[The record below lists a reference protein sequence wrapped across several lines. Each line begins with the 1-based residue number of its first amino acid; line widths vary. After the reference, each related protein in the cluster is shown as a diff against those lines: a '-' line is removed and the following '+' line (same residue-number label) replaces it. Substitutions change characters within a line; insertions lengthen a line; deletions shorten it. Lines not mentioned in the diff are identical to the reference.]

1 MGEIDSFKTQ
11 RQATADITAELAVA
25 GFTDAHEIG
34 RGGFGVVYRCFQTG
48 LDRTVAVKV
57 LTARVEE
64 ENQKRFFREQRAM
77 GQLTGHPN
85 IVTVLQAGITASGF
99 PYLVMPYYPQD
110 SVHARIRHHGPLSM
124 EEALRVG
131 VKIAGSLATAHRL
144 GILHRDV
151 KPGNILVTDYGE
163 PTLTDF
169 GIARLADSFRTTTG
183 AVAGSPAFT
192 APEVLSG
199 DEPAPAGD
207 VYGLGATLFASLTG
221 HAAFERHSNEQVVAQ
236 FLRITTQPVPDL
248 RTYGIAEEL
257 VRAIEQAMARDPDE
271 RPTAV
276 ALGEQ
281 LQQVQAGCGWPVDD
295 MALQVEVEAG
305 ARSSTS
311 GFSAGPV
318 PLARDRQRAQRPLP
332 FRSAVGRKGTL
343 PLEMTSFVGRRA
355 ELTEAKRLLESARLV
370 TLTGVGGVGKTRLA
384 LRVATAAQ
392 QHFAAGVW
400 LAELG
405 ELRDG
410 ALLPAVITAAVGVRA
425 ADRPA
430 LEALVEYVGSQK
442 ILLVLDNC
450 EHVVDDTAKT
460 AEQLILACPEL
471 RILATSR
478 EALDVPG
485 ETVMRVPS
493 LPVPD
498 TSRQPSLVAAPRY
511 EAVTLFVERASAAVA
526 DFVLTEGNVA
536 TVAEICRR
544 LDGLPLLIEL
554 AAARLR
560 VLSPEQILQ
569 RLTDRFTL
577 LASRSRGVPSRHQTV
592 RWCIDWSYSL
602 CSPAEQAAWARI
614 SVFAGSF
621 ELDAAEHVYRCDSIS
636 EDLLDVLAALVDK
649 SILIREESDSVVRF
663 RLLETV
669 SDYGREKLDEAGEY
683 KDLQRRH
690 CDWYRQLADDA
701 AAHWIG
707 PAQLDW
713 IARLDRERP
722 NLREALD
729 FSLTDDE
736 NYHDAALSF
745 VVALRLFWFAHGQ
758 VDEARYWLER
768 ALENSAVDASPVRIK
783 ALQGASMAADIQGD
797 SAAATALVREAR
809 TLAGRTDDLVAQA
822 YTDFAEGIHAIF
834 GADPQSAQAPLEA
847 ARERFGAQGDVYG
860 EVSVLLSLGWV
871 HELQEDSSGALAHH
885 ESALAIVESRHDE
898 VNRASALWAT
908 AVAAWHQGDRNR
920 PSRLLRQALRS
931 ARQLRDPL
939 MAATVLEAL
948 AWIVGAEG
956 EARRASVYM
965 GAAKALSRATGSS
978 TVLLPK
984 LAVHH
989 EDCERT
995 ALRALGRRAFETA
1008 FREGSS
1014 LDLDAVAEYALGEQP
1029 KAPGP
1034 GPSAALT
1041 KREDEVAQ
1049 LVAEGLTNKAIANRL
1064 VISQRTA
1071 QGHVE
1076 HILAKLGFT
1085 SRAQIAA
1092 WVAEQS
1098 RPPHG

>member
-11 RQATADITAELAVA
+11 RQVITDVTAELAEA

-34 RGGFGVVYRCFQTG
+34 RGGFGVVYRCIQAE
-48 LDRTVAVKV
+48 LARTVAVKV
-57 LTARVEE
+57 LTASVDE
-64 ENQKRFFREQRAM
+64 ENQQRFFREQRAM

-85 IVTVLQAGITASGF
+85 IVPVLQVGTTASGF

-110 SVHARIRHHGPLSM
+110 SLHARIRNRGPLSI
-124 EEALRVG
+124 EEALSVG
-131 VKIAGSLATAHRL
+131 IKIAGALATAHRL

-169 GIARLADSFRTTTG
+169 GIARLADSFRTAAG

-199 DEPAPAGD
+199 DEPSPAGD

-248 RTYGIAEEL
+248 RPYGIAEDL
-257 VRAIEQAMARDPDE
+257 VQAIEHAMTRDPEE
-271 RPTAV
+271 RPTSV
-276 ALGEQ
+276 TLGEQ
-281 LQQVQAGCGWPVDD
+281 LQQVQAGGGWSVDE
-295 MALQVEVEAG
+295 MALQVEAG
-305 ARSSTS
+305 TRSNQGSS
-311 GFSAGPV
+311 VGLV
-318 PLARDRQRAQRPLP
+318 PLAPGKSRKQRPLP
-332 FRSAVGRKGTL
+332 IRSAVGRTRTL
-343 PLEMTSFVGRRA
+343 PLEMTSFVGRRT
-355 ELTEAKRLLESARLV
+355 ELTEAKRLLESSRLV

-384 LRVATAAQ
+384 LRLATASQ
-392 QHFAAGVW
+392 RDFPAGVW

-410 ALLPAVITAAVGVRA
+410 ALLPTVIGATVGVRA
-425 ADRPA
+425 RGRPA
-430 LEALVEYVGSQK
+430 LEALVEYVGSQQM
-442 ILLVLDNC
+442 LLVLDNC
-450 EHVVDDTAKT
+450 EHVVDDTARI
-460 AEQLILACPEL
+460 AERLILACPEL

-485 ETVMRVPS
+485 ETVMRVSS
-493 LPVPD
+493 LLVPD
-498 TSRQPSLVAAPRY
+498 PNRQPSLVTAPRY
-511 EAVTLFVERASAAVA
+511 DAVTLFVERASAAVA
-526 DFVLTEGNVA
+526 DFVLTDDNV
-536 TVAEICRR
+536 TTIAEICRR

-569 RLTDRFTL
+569 RLNDRFTL

-602 CSPAEQAAWARI
+602 CSPAEQAAWART

-621 ELDAAEHVYRCDSIS
+621 ELDAAEKVCRCDGTA
-636 EDLLDVLAALVDK
+636 EDLLDLLTALVDK
-649 SILIREESDSVVRF
+649 SILIREESNSVVRF

-669 SDYGREKLDEAGEY
+669 SDYGREKLYEAGEY
-683 KDLQRRH
+683 TDQQRRH
-690 CDWYRQLADDA
+690 YDWYQQLAEDA

-707 PAQLDW
+707 PTQLDW
-713 IARLDRERP
+713 IARLDREGP

-729 FSLTDDE
+729 FCLTGVEE
-736 NYHDAALSF
+736 NSDAALSF
-745 VVALRLFWFAHGQ
+745 AVALRLFWLGHGQ
-758 VDEARYWLER
+758 MDEARYWLER
-768 ALENSAVDASPVRIK
+768 ALATSSMNATPVRIK

-797 SAAATALVREAR
+797 PTTAAALVLEAR
-809 TLAGRTDDLVAQA
+809 TLADRTDDEVAQA
-822 YTDFAEGIHAIF
+822 YAEFAQGIHAVF
-834 GADPQSAQAPLEA
+834 SSDLQTAQAPLA
-847 ARERFGAQGDVYG
+847 AALERFDAQDDVYG
-860 EVSVLLSLGWV
+860 QVSVLLSLGWM
-871 HELQEDSSGALAHH
+871 HELQEDSAGALAHH
-885 ESALAIVESRHDE
+885 EKALAIVESKQDE
-898 VNRASALWAT
+898 VNRATALWAT
-908 AVAAWHQGDRNR
+908 AVAAWHQGDRER
-920 PSRLLRQALRS
+920 PSQLLRQALRS
-931 ARQLRDPL
+931 ARQLNDPL
-939 MAATVLEAL
+939 MAGTVLETL

-956 EARRASVYM
+956 EARKAAVYM

-978 TVLLPK
+978 TALLPK

-989 EDCERT
+989 EDCERV
-995 ALRALGRRAFETA
+995 ALRALGRRSFESA
-1008 FREGSS
+1008 CREGGSM
-1014 LDLDAVAEYALGEQP
+1014 DLDAAADFALGEQP
-1029 KAPGP
+1029 QASGP
-1034 GPSAALT
+1034 GPSSGLT

-1076 HILAKLGFT
+1076 HILTKLGFT

-1098 RPPHG
+1098 RPPSG